1 MSNNGKKERKQRRY
15 SDLDDSQ
22 KSIKVFCVESKARNN
37 IIDQE
42 NKLRGSF
49 KIITNSVGQ
58 KKQTLLAP
66 FDQTTK
72 PSCFKIKKMDS
83 LKEGEKSKSCC
94 NVSSANCNNSG
105 QADRIASGCSSAE
118 DRDSEPK
125 LVKCCEK
132 AEEMDSSFDGM
143 KYHSQRSYFNEMP
156 DELLENVFFQLPL
169 VDLLM
174 SLSLVCKR
182 WYRIISGEKYLSW
195 KKKYYRYKYFFDSRG
210 EVDIMLAEAQL
221 HIPQI
226 FPSQLCR

>member
-1 MSNNGKKERKQRRY
+1 MSNNVKKERKQRRY

-49 KIITNSVGQ
+49 KIITNSVGR
-58 KKQTLLAP
+58 KKQTPLAP
-66 FDQTTK
+66 FETTK
-72 PSCFKIKKMDS
+72 PNCFKIKKMDS
-83 LKEGEKSKSCC
+83 LKEGEKSKLCC

-118 DRDSEPK
+118 DRDS
-125 LVKCCEK
+125 
-132 AEEMDSSFDGM
+132 SFDGM
-143 KYHSQRSYFNEMP
+143 KYYSRRSYFNEMP

-182 WYRIISGEKYLSW
+182 WYQIISGEKYLFW
-195 KKKYYRYKYFFDSRG
+195 KKKYYRYKYFYDSRE
-210 EVDIMLAEAQL
+210 EVDHMLAEAQL
-221 HIPQI
+221 HVPQI